1 MDPVLPS
8 RRSFLGRL
16 AAAAAAAPIVSRSPR
31 IEPDSGPA
39 PVERSAEALRHESRA
54 SSAPILVTLWFDT
67 EDYILVEDDDATLR
81 LASLLTELGVKATFK
96 VVGEKARVLESR
108 GRRDVIDA
116 LQRHD
121 IGFHANTHSQQ
132 PTVAV
137 YLQHAGWLDGAAE
150 FVRREGPGARDVERI
165 FGRPP
170 LAYGQPGSAWAPQ
183 AYPALRQLGIPMYLD
198 EADHVGIDDQPFYY
212 GGLLNVFRMRSTLAR
227 MELAG
232 GDSLENGKAAFTRVA
247 DALRARGGG
256 TISVYYHPNEWVQT
270 EFWDAVNFSK
280 GANPPRGAWRR
291 PGTRPRQETERA
303 FADFEGFIRFIL
315 AQPGT
320 ELVPASGVLARY
332 ADAARDHV
340 FTANDVAEIAGACT
354 STLDVVRRDGFAL
367 SAADCF
373 SLLTAAA
380 GALAVPGRTPDEI
393 RARHLDG
400 PTRTYARGEGRVQ
413 AADAIP
419 WEAFARALADVAA
432 STNAS
437 GRVPDEVW
445 IGAECLAPADFLATV
460 AGVLA
465 ASSRTSAPPAAVTRR
480 TGRVAAERFVSE
492 DSPALWNWPI
502 FPEGFHAPTIMAH
515 ARLQA
520 WTLKPAILKV

>member
-16 AAAAAAAPIVSRSPR
+16 AAAAAAAPIVSANPHAGQDVR
-31 IEPDSGPA
+31 PA
-39 PVERSAEALRHESRA
+39 FASRSADALRHA
-54 SSAPILVTLWFDT
+54 GSSAPILVTLWFDT
-67 EDYILVEDDDATLR
+67 EDYILPEDDDATLR
-81 LASLLTELGVKATFK
+81 LATMLTSLGVKATFK

-165 FGRPP
+165 FGRRP

-183 AYPALRQLGIPMYLD
+183 SYPALRQLGIPMYLD

-212 GGLLNVFRMRSTLAR
+212 GGLLNVFRMRSTLVR

-232 GDSLENGKAAFTRVA
+232 GDSLANGKAAFTRVS
-247 DALRARGGG
+247 DTLRARGGG

-291 PGTRPRQETERA
+291 PGTRPRQETQRA
-303 FADFEGFIRFIL
+303 FADFEAFIRFIQ

-320 ELVPASGVLARY
+320 EFVPASGMLARY
-332 ADAARDHV
+332 ADAARDRV
-340 FTANDVAEIAGACT
+340 FAAREVGEIARACT
-354 STLDVVRRDGFAL
+354 STLDIVARDGYAL

-380 GALAVPGRTPDEI
+380 GALAARGTAPNEI

-400 PTRTYARGEGRVQ
+400 PTRPYARGEGRGP
-413 AADAIP
+413 AGDAIP
-419 WEAFARALADVAA
+419 WEAFARAVSDVVSA
-432 STNAS
+432 TDIS

-445 IGAECLAPADFLATV
+445 IGAENMSPADFLATV

-465 ASSRTSAPPAAVTRR
+465 ASPGPSVAPASVTRR
-480 TGRVAAERFVSE
+480 TARVAAERFVAD
-492 DSPALWNWPI
+492 DSAALWNWPI
-502 FPEGFHAPTIMAH
+502 FPEGFHAPAIMEH

-520 WTLKPAILKV
+520 WTLKPAIPKV

>member
-1 MDPVLPS
+1 MDPTLPS

-16 AAAAAAAPIVSRSPR
+16 AAAATAAPIVSAHP
-31 IEPDSGPA
+31 PVGQDVDSA
-39 PVERSAEALRHESRA
+39 FASRRAEALRHPA

-67 EDYILVEDDDATLR
+67 EDYILPEDDDAALR
-81 LASLLTELGVKATFK
+81 LATMLTSLGVKATFK

-116 LQRHD
+116 LKRHD

-137 YLQHAGWLDGAAE
+137 YLQHAGWLEGAGE
-150 FVRREGPGARDVERI
+150 FARREGPGALDVERI
-165 FGRPP
+165 FGTRP

-198 EADHVGIDDQPFYY
+198 EADHLGFDDQPFYY
-212 GGLLNVFRMRSTLAR
+212 GGLLNVFRMRSTLVR

-232 GDSLENGKAAFTRVA
+232 GPSLENGKAAFTRVA
-247 DALRARGGG
+247 DTLRARGGG
-256 TISVYYHPNEWVQT
+256 TISIYYHPNEWVQT

-280 GANPPRGAWRR
+280 GANPPPSAWRR

-303 FADFEGFIRFIL
+303 FADFEAFVRFIQ

-320 ELVPASGVLARY
+320 EFVPASGMLARY
-332 ADAARDHV
+332 ADTARDHV
-340 FTANDVAEIAGACT
+340 FTAAEIGDIARACT
-354 STLDVVRRDGFAL
+354 STLDVVTRSADAL

-373 SLLTAAA
+373 SLLTTAAA
-380 GALAVPGRTPDEI
+380 AMSAQGNAPRETRT
-393 RARHLDG
+393 RYLDG
-400 PTRTYARGEGRVQ
+400 PARPHVRGEGR
-413 AADAIP
+413 APAPDAIP
-419 WEAFARALADVAA
+419 WEAFARAVSDVVA
-432 STNAS
+432 STDAS

-445 IGAECLAPADFLATV
+445 IGAESVAPADFLATV

-465 ASSRTSAPPAAVTRR
+465 GAGSTGPPASVSRR
-480 TGRVAAERFVSE
+480 TARVAAERFVAE
-492 DSPALWNWPI
+492 DSAALWNWPI
-502 FPEGFHAPTIMAH
+502 FPEGFHAPAIMEH